1 MENFK
6 KKIDEIIE
14 KIKNDKDFAKKFK
27 AEPVKAL
34 EEISGIDIPEDK
46 IDEIIT
52 AIQAKI
58 NIDKIDNALDKL
70 KGLFK

>member
-1 MENFK
+1 MEDFK
-6 KKIDEIIE
+6 KKIDEIID